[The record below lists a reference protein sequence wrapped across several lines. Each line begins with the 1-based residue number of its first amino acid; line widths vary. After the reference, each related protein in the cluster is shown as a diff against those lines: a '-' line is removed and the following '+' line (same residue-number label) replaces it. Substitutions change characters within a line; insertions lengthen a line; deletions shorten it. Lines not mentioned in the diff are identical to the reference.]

1 MVLLTLR
8 TLHRDEFDASSAMT
22 LYDFAASQP
31 VLPDGQRMADDPQPA
46 LQRHQQRVAS
56 YQYVPTRFPAH
67 QKVHVNKHLPTCSH
81 VMMSNKQ
88 KKHSLDAPWTGPWKV
103 LRRGPKTYTIDWKG
117 KAYTVSI
124 DRLQPAHMLSGFNQ
138 SCHDV
143 SRSASPNNH
152 TWLSAAQ
159 TSNVSPSFFPPSDAI
174 RHPSPLTSS
183 PSQPRHTCTRVVD
196 RPDSYTP

>member
-67 QKVHVNKHLPTCSH
+67 QKVHVNKRLFTCSH
-81 VMMSNKQ
+81 VMISNEH
-88 KKHSLDAPWTGPWKV
+88 KKHSLDAPWTGPLESLAPWPQK
-103 LRRGPKTYTIDWKG
+103 L
-117 KAYTVSI
+117 
-124 DRLQPAHMLSGFNQ
+124 H
-138 SCHDV
+138 H
-143 SRSASPNNH
+143 
-152 TWLSAAQ
+152 
-159 TSNVSPSFFPPSDAI
+159 
-174 RHPSPLTSS
+174 
-183 PSQPRHTCTRVVD
+183 
-196 RPDSYTP
+196 